1 LSIGLFCISKGDLIM
16 KKYAIFIDDCEIHLD
31 LILGDLDSVDCIR
44 EELTYLM
51 KDSPHIE
58 AGYVEQY
65 PFYQCDWEI
74 VGGKLP
80 VNFDYSQILER

>member
-1 LSIGLFCISKGDLIM
+1 M
-16 KKYAIFIDDCEIHLD
+16 NKYAIFIHDCEIHLD
-31 LILGDLDSVDCIR
+31 LKVGDLESVDSIR

-51 KDSPHIE
+51 KDDLYIE
-58 AGYVEQY
+58 SGYVEQY

-80 VNFDYSQILER
+80 ANFDYSQILEL